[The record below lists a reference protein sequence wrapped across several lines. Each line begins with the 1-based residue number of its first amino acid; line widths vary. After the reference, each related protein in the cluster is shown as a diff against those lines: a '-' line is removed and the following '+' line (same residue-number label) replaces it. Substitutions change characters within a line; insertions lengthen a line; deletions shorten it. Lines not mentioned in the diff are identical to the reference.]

1 MSVNNQD
8 AFASSTPD
16 QDPEETRE
24 WLESLDALARVH
36 GKARAREIML
46 NLLRR
51 SHELQLNVPSIPT
64 TDYINTIATSD
75 EPAFPGDETIERT
88 YRAWMR
94 WNAAILV
101 HRAQRPGISVGGH
114 ISTFASSASLYEV
127 GFNHFFKGQDH
138 ASGGDQIFI
147 QGHASPG
154 PYARAFLEGRLSEDQ
169 LNGFRQEKSH
179 AGGGLSSY
187 PHPRLMPEFWQFP
200 TVSMGIGPINAI
212 YQAQANRY
220 LAGRGFKD
228 TQEQQVWAFLGDG
241 EMDEVESRG
250 ALQLAAND
258 GLDNLTFVINCNLQR
273 LDGPVRGNG
282 KIIQELES
290 FFRGAGWNVI
300 KVIWGREWDS
310 LLGADNDGALV
321 DLMNATPDGDFQ
333 TYKTMD
339 GGFIRENFFGRDPRT
354 AKLVEGMSDAQ
365 IWGLKRGGHD
375 YRKIYAA
382 YAAAL
387 AHKGQ
392 PTVIL
397 AKTIKGYGL
406 GKAFEGRNAT
416 HQMKKLT
423 LENLKSFR
431 DDLDIPISDA
441 ALEAD
446 PYQPPY
452 FRPESSPELD
462 YMHERRKALGGYIP
476 ERRSKY
482 VSFELPAD
490 KAYEISKAGS
500 GTQEIATT
508 MAFVRLLKDLL
519 RTPEL
524 GPRIVPIIPDEART
538 FGMDAFFPTAKIYN
552 PRGQHYMSVDRDLL
566 LSYKESEAGQ
576 ILHTGIN
583 EAGSV
588 AAFTAIATSYA
599 TQGQPLIPFY
609 VFYSMFGFQR
619 TADAIWA
626 STDQLSRGFMIGATA
641 GRTTLTGEGL
651 QHADGHSP
659 IIAATNSGVL
669 TYDPAY
675 GYEIGH
681 IIRAGIERMYGG
693 THVDPNV
700 IYYITVYNEP
710 IVQPA
715 EPVGVD
721 VEGILK
727 GIHRISVG
735 GDSTKKAQ
743 ILASGVAVPWA
754 YEAQQLLLDDWNVSA
769 DIWSVTSWSE
779 LRRNALA
786 CDEQKFLY
794 PTDPAPLPY
803 LTNKLA
809 GSPGPFIG
817 VTDYMHQVP
826 DQIRKWIPGEYAT
839 LGADGF
845 GFSDTRAAARRA
857 FKIDGPSIV
866 VRVLEQLASRGEV
879 APHIPQLAIDKYRLL
894 DVSAGTSGV
903 SGGDA

>member
-1 MSVNNQD
+1 MNNQD
-8 AFASSTPD
+8 AYPLSNPD
-16 QDPEETRE
+16 RDPEETRE
-24 WLESLDALARVH
+24 WLDSLDALTKTH
-36 GKARAREIML
+36 GVTRAREIML
-46 NLLRR
+46 SLLKR
-51 SHELQLNVPSIPT
+51 SHQLKLNIST
-64 TDYINTIATSD
+64 DSLATDYINTIPTEE

-101 HRAQRPGISVGGH
+101 HRAQRPGIAVGGH

-138 ASGGDQIFI
+138 ASGGDQVFI

-154 PYARAFLEGRLSEDQ
+154 PYARAFLEGRISESQ
-169 LNGFRQEKSH
+169 MNGFRQEKSH
-179 AGGGLSSY
+179 QGGGLSSY

-212 YQAQANRY
+212 YQAQFNRY

-228 TQEQQVWAFLGDG
+228 TSEQHVWAFLGDG
-241 EMDEVESRG
+241 ELDEVESRG

-258 GLDNLTFVINCNLQR
+258 QLDNLTFVVNCNLQR

-282 KIIQELES
+282 KIIQELEA
-290 FFRGAGWNVI
+290 FFKGAGWNVI
-300 KVIWGREWDS
+300 KVVWGREWDA
-310 LLGADNDGALV
+310 LLSKDNDGALV

-354 AKLVEGMSDAQ
+354 AALVADMTDAQ
-365 IWGLKRGGHD
+365 IWALKRGGHD

-382 YAAAL
+382 YQAAL

-416 HQMKKLT
+416 HQMKKLS
-423 LENLKSFR
+423 LDNLKSFR
-431 DDLDIPISDA
+431 DDMEIPITDA
-441 ALEAD
+441 QLEAD

-452 FRPESSPELD
+452 YKPADDAPEIQ

-482 VSFELPAD
+482 VSFELPEA
-490 KAYEISKAGS
+490 KSYEVAKEGS
-500 GTQEIATT
+500 GTQEVATT

-519 RTPEL
+519 KTPGL

-552 PRGQHYMSVDRDLL
+552 PRGQHYISVDRDLL

-588 AAFTAIATSYA
+588 AAFTAVGSSYA
-599 TQGQPLIPFY
+599 TQGQPMIPFY

-626 STDQLSRGFMIGATA
+626 ATDQLTRGFLIGATA

-659 IIAATNSGVL
+659 VMSATNTGVI

-681 IIRAGIERMYGG
+681 IIRSGLERMYGG
-693 THVDPNV
+693 EHPDPNV
-700 IYYITVYNEP
+700 IYYLTVYNEP
-710 IVQPA
+710 ILQPA
-715 EPVGVD
+715 EPENVD
-721 VEGILK
+721 VDGIIR
-727 GIHRISVG
+727 GIHRVSKG
-735 GDSTKKAQ
+735 AELAKKAQ
-743 ILASGVAVPWA
+743 ILASGVALPWA
-754 YEAQQLLLDDWNVSA
+754 FEAQKLLLDDWGVSA
-769 DIWSVTSWSE
+769 DIWSVTSWTE
-779 LRRNALA
+779 LRRDALA
-786 CDEQKFLY
+786 KDENRFLN
-794 PTDPAPLPY
+794 PGQSVSLPY
-803 LTNKLA
+803 ITNKLV
-809 GSPGPFIG
+809 GSPGPFLG
-817 VTDYMHQVP
+817 VSDYMHQVP
-826 DQIRKWIPGEYAT
+826 DQIR
-839 LGADGF
+839 
-845 GFSDTRAAARRA
+845 
-857 FKIDGPSIV
+857 
-866 VRVLEQLASRGEV
+866 
-879 APHIPQLAIDKYRLL
+879 
-894 DVSAGTSGV
+894 
-903 SGGDA
+903 